1 MMTLSNFVPAVYQDW
16 YKNIIKSHKKVV
28 ADHQKKKK
36 KKKKKKKGKQMR
48 MRQKRM
54 KKSVKCSFENRL
66 GLCLFYRVVAFD
78 VVHSKLIFYVVRC
91 SV

>member
-1 MMTLSNFVPAVYQDW
+1 MPVLYPSGLKLRVVDMMTLSNFVPAVYQDW

-36 KKKKKKKGKQMR
+36 NKKKGK
-48 MRQKRM
+48 KRM

-66 GLCLFYRVVAFD
+66 SLDRKNFHFKKCGPKFL
-78 VVHSKLIFYVVRC
+78 
-91 SV
+91 